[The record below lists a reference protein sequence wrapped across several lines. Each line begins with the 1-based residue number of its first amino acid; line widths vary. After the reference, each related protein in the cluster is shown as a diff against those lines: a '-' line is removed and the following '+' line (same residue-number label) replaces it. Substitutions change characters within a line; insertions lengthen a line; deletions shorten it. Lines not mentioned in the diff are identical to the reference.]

1 MALGLGS
8 GVLLG
13 FGIVGS
19 PTELLAAAI
28 LSGGSLLLLAIAV
41 GRIRTS

>member
-1 MALGLGS
+1 MALGIGAA
-8 GVLLG
+8 VLLG
-13 FGIVGS
+13 LGIVGS

-41 GRIRTS
+41 GRIRSS